1 MEAMNT
7 PAANE
12 RQLVLAIF
20 SERQRA
26 ESALR
31 ALQQTGLSSDQ
42 ISVLFRHDDA
52 SVTPEEAVAIDRE
65 AEATG
70 TAVAFGGTVG
80 GLAGLLGGIAMFSI
94 PGLGPLFG
102 VGVLATTLG
111 GAALGSAA
119 GERAVHFGQL
129 GLPEERHGRYG
140 TAVESGETV
149 VAVAANNAQEVM
161 RSREVLA
168 LEQADEI
175 DVLPQ
180 QSPSQ

>member
-1 MEAMNT
+1 METMNV
-7 PAANE
+7 PEPNE

-20 SERQRA
+20 GDRQRA
-26 ESALR
+26 ESAVR
-31 ALQQTGLSSDQ
+31 ALTQTGLASDQ
-42 ISVLFRHDDA
+42 ISVLFRHDDTSITA
-52 SVTPEEAVAIDRE
+52 EEAVAIDRD

-102 VGVLATTLG
+102 VGVLAATLG

-119 GERAVHFGQL
+119 GERAVHFGHL
-129 GLPEERHGRYG
+129 GLPSERHGRYG
-140 TAVESGETV
+140 TALETGETV
-149 VAVAANNAQEVM
+149 IAVSVNNVQEVM

-175 DVLPQ
+175 DVFPQ
-180 QSPSQ
+180 QSPPQ

>member
-1 MEAMNT
+1 MEPMNT
-7 PAANE
+7 PAPDE

-31 ALQQTGLSSDQ
+31 ALQQTGLNNDQ

-52 SVTPEEAVAIDRE
+52 SITPEEAVAIDRE

-102 VGVLATTLG
+102 VGVLAATLG

-119 GERAVHFGQL
+119 GERAVHFGHL

-140 TAVESGETV
+140 TAVEAGETV
-149 VAVAANNAQEVM
+149 VAVSANNAQEVM

-180 QSPSQ
+180 QSPQ